1 MNKSNLKFIF
11 ALTMI
16 TFLSSC
22 ASTPEIYNMRVKIN
36 TVDINNN
43 PLDAICTIFSS
54 SNKKD
59 IIAPA
64 QTTFA
69 TECSSLN
76 VVCKS
81 GDLQGQ
87 NGHIEATNNTSNTI
101 VNTGIGYIFNRA
113 IDSVTPMG
121 QILNIFNDGDE
132 CDNLS
137 HEIKVV
143 LE

>member
-1 MNKSNLKFIF
+1 MNKNNLKFIF
-11 ALTMI
+11 ALTI
-16 TFLSSC
+16 VIFFSSC
-22 ASTPEIYNMRVKIN
+22 ASTPEIYNMSVKVS

-59 IIAPA
+59 IIAPT

-81 GDLQGQ
+81 GDLKGQ
-87 NGHIEATNNTSNTI
+87 NGHIEATKSSNTL

-113 IDSVTPMG
+113 IDSITPMG
-121 QILNIFNDGDE
+121 QILNIFNDGD
-132 CDNLS
+132 DAIISDMKL
-137 HEIKVV
+137 K
-143 LE
+143 LF

>member
-1 MNKSNLKFIF
+1 MNKNNLKFIF
-11 ALTMI
+11 ALTI
-16 TFLSSC
+16 VIFFSSC
-22 ASTPEIYNMRVKIN
+22 ASTPEIYNMSVKVS

-59 IIAPA
+59 IIAPT

-87 NGHIEATNNTSNTI
+87 NGHIEATNNSSNTI

>member
-1 MNKSNLKFIF
+1 
-11 ALTMI
+11 MI

-87 NGHIEATNNTSNTI
+87 NGHIEATNNSSNTI

-113 IDSVTPMG
+113 IDAVTPMG

>member
-1 MNKSNLKFIF
+1 
-11 ALTMI
+11 MI

-64 QTTFA
+64 QITFA

-87 NGHIEATNNTSNTI
+87 NGHIEATNNSSNTI

>member
-1 MNKSNLKFIF
+1 MNKNNLKFIF
-11 ALTMI
+11 ALTII

-22 ASTPEIYNMRVKIN
+22 ASTPEIHNMSVKVS
-36 TVDINNN
+36 TVDVNNN

-59 IIAPA
+59 IIAPT

-81 GDLQGQ
+81 GDLKGQ
-87 NGHIEATNNTSNTI
+87 NGHIEATKSSNTL

-113 IDSVTPMG
+113 IDSITPMG
-121 QILNIFNDGDE
+121 QILNIFNDDNS

>member
-1 MNKSNLKFIF
+1 
-11 ALTMI
+11 MI

-87 NGHIEATNNTSNTI
+87 NGHIEATNNSSNTI
-101 VNTGIGYIFNRA
+101 VNTGSGYIFNRA

>member
-1 MNKSNLKFIF
+1 MSKNNLKFIL
-11 ALTMI
+11 ALTII

-22 ASTPEIYNMRVKIN
+22 ASTPEIYNMSVKIN
-36 TVDINNN
+36 TVDKDDN
-43 PLDAICTIFSS
+43 PLDAMCTIFSS

-59 IIAPA
+59 ILAPS
-64 QTTFA
+64 QTIFV

-81 GDLQGQ
+81 GDLKGQ
-87 NGHIEATNNTSNTI
+87 NGYIENNKTSNTI
-101 VNTGIGYIFNRA
+101 VNTGIGYIFDRA
-113 IDSVTPMG
+113 IDSITPMG
-121 QILNIFNDGDE
+121 QILNIFNDGDR

>member
-1 MNKSNLKFIF
+1 MNKNNLKFIF
-11 ALTMI
+11 ALTII

-22 ASTPEIYNMRVKIN
+22 ASTPEIYNMRIKIN
-36 TVDINNN
+36 TVDVNNN

-59 IIAPA
+59 IIAPT

-81 GDLQGQ
+81 GDLKGQ
-87 NGHIEATNNTSNTI
+87 NGHIEDIKSSNTI
-101 VNTGIGYIFNRA
+101 VNTGIGFIFNRA
-113 IDSVTPMG
+113 IDAITPMG
-121 QILNIFNDGDE
+121 QLLNIFNDGNR
-132 CDNLS
+132 CDNLR

>member
-1 MNKSNLKFIF
+1 MSKNNLKFIL
-11 ALTMI
+11 ALTLI

-22 ASTPEIYNMRVKIN
+22 ASTPEIYNMSVKIN
-36 TVDINNN
+36 TVDKDDN
-43 PLDAICTIFSS
+43 PLDAMCTIFSS

-59 IIAPA
+59 ILAPS
-64 QTTFA
+64 QTIFV

-81 GDLQGQ
+81 GDLKGQ
-87 NGHIEATNNTSNTI
+87 NGYIENNKTSNTI
-101 VNTGIGYIFNRA
+101 VNTGIGYIFDRA
-113 IDSVTPMG
+113 IDSITPMG
-121 QILNIFNDGDE
+121 QILNIFNDGDR

>member
-1 MNKSNLKFIF
+1 
-11 ALTMI
+11 MI

-87 NGHIEATNNTSNTI
+87 NGHIEATNSSNTI

-121 QILNIFNDGDE
+121 QILNIFNDCDE
-132 CDNLS
+132 WDNLS

-143 LE
+143 LQ

>member
-1 MNKSNLKFIF
+1 MSKNNLKFIL
-11 ALTMI
+11 ALTII

-22 ASTPEIYNMRVKIN
+22 ASTPEIYNMSVKIN
-36 TVDINNN
+36 TVDKDDN
-43 PLDAICTIFSS
+43 PLDAMCTIFSS

-59 IIAPA
+59 ILAPS
-64 QTTFA
+64 QTIFV

-81 GDLQGQ
+81 GDLKGQ
-87 NGHIEATNNTSNTI
+87 NGYIENNKTSNTI
-101 VNTGIGYIFNRA
+101 VNTGIGYIFDRA
-113 IDSVTPMG
+113 IDSITPMG
-121 QILNIFNDGDE
+121 QILNIFNDGDR
-132 CDNLS
+132 CDNIS